1 MAFYTGSS
9 PYASTQI
16 IENEYLDVLTI
27 RPVPAKSDDV
37 LYTVEPQYN
46 RRPDLLAYD
55 LYGNEKL
62 WWVFAQRLTIHH
74 IVSVSF
80 GKLVFNCKFFSKF
93 PSFSFLQLKH

>member
-16 IENEYLDVLTI
+16 IDDQYLDLITI

-46 RRPDLLAYD
+46 HRPDLLAYD
-55 LYGNEKL
+55 IYGNEKL
-62 WWVFAQRLTIHH
+62 WWVFAQRNMDSLKDPVYDFRSGLQIY
-74 IVSVSF
+74 VSKGS
-80 GKLVFNCKFFSKF
+80 KLR
-93 PSFSFLQLKH
+93 QLLGE